1 MSVVRVGRRAG
12 VVRKTW
18 CGEAVRGRS
27 RDKYGCTSV
36 QRYPGETI
44 IRAGRSRDKYGCT
57 SVQRYPGETII
68 RADPDTID
76 PAHSLTTKNGAH
88 MVMDASERFKKKK
101 K

>member
-18 CGEAVRGRS
+18 CGEAVR
-27 RDKYGCTSV
+27 
-36 QRYPGETI
+36 
-44 IRAGRSRDKYGCT
+44 GRSRDKYGCT

-88 MVMDASERFKKKK
+88 MVMDASERFKKKNE
-101 K
+101 